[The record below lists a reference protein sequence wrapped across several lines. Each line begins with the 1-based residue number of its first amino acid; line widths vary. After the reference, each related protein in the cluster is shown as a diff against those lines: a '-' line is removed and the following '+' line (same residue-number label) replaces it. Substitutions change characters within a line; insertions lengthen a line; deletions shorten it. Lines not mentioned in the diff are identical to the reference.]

1 MPTTALLLAPLLAL
15 VAAPTSA
22 PAPRVPDEAQLRKAL
37 SRFAETPLEVDLSKM
52 PVSERK
58 ALARLVQASRVLDPL
73 FIRQSW
79 AGSEAWLMKLATDT
93 RPLGRAQLRMF
104 LLNKGPWDRL
114 EHDAP
119 FLPGVPA
126 KPEPGNFYPAGA
138 TKDEIARWVGTLSPD
153 QRAQATG
160 FFTTIRRAP
169 GGGFVIV
176 PYSLEYQG
184 ELARVAALL
193 REAAES
199 TTQPGLKSFLQKRAA
214 ALLSNDYADS
224 DVAWM
229 QLDSS
234 IEPTF
239 GPYEVYEDGWF
250 NQKAAF
256 EAFITVRD
264 DAETAKLQRFSG
276 QLQALENTLPMD
288 DRYKNPK
295 IGALAP
301 IRVVNSIFAAG
312 DGNRG
317 VQTAAYNL
325 PNDERT
331 VAAHGT
337 KRVMLR
343 NVQQAKFEKTLVP
356 IARVALPP
364 AAVKDVQFA
373 AFFTQILL
381 HELMHGIG
389 PQTITVNGR
398 QTTPRLELEETYG
411 PIEECK
417 ADVVGLWA
425 MARLVEQGLLSPE
438 IGRTMHT
445 TYLASA
451 FRSLR
456 FGLHEAHGKGEG
468 VQVNWLLD
476 AGAYRVEKDGRFSV
490 VPDKI
495 RGAIESLARE
505 LLTIEA
511 TGDKA
516 RAKALLERMAVNRSP
531 TTTVIDRLTN
541 VPVDI
546 APRYVTAEKLEA
558 EFP

>member
-1 MPTTALLLAPLLAL
+1 MSTTALLLAPLLAL

-37 SRFAETPLEVDLSKM
+37 ARFAETPLEVDLSRM

-58 ALARLVQASRVLDPL
+58 VLARLVQASRVLDPL

-79 AGSEAWLMKLATDT
+79 AGSEAWLMKLAADA
-93 RPLGRAQLRMF
+93 RPLGRVRLRMF

-138 TKDEIARWVGTLSPD
+138 TKEEISRWVATLSPD

-160 FFTTIRRAP
+160 FFTAIRRGP
-169 GGGFVIV
+169 GGAFVIV

-184 ELARVAALL
+184 ELARAAALL

-199 TTQPGLKSFLQKRAA
+199 TTQPSLKSFLQKRAQ

-239 GPYEVYEDGWF
+239 GPYEAYEDGWF

-256 EAFITVRD
+256 EAYITILD
-264 DAETAKLQRFSG
+264 DAETDKLQRFSG
-276 QLQALENTLPMD
+276 QLQALENALPME

-312 DGNRG
+312 DANRG

-331 VAAHGT
+331 VASHGT

-343 NVQQAKFEKTLVP
+343 NVEQAKFEKTLLP
-356 IARVALPP
+356 IARVALRP

-398 QTTPRLELEETYG
+398 RTTPRLELEESYL

-425 MARLVEQGLLSPE
+425 MDRLVGQGLLSPE

-456 FGLHEAHGKGEG
+456 FGLHEAHGKGEA

-495 RGAIESLARE
+495 GGAIESLARE

-516 RAKALLERMAVNRSP
+516 RARALLERMGVNRAP
-531 TTTVIDRLTN
+531 TTAVIDRLTH

-546 APRYVTAEKLEA
+546 APRYVTAEQLEA